1 MKSQHDWDEM
11 GRILRC
17 IPISNRFSFTRLTA
31 IVDVMTKNS
40 YSLNHIEKKKP
51 KCQKSLP
58 QSAKIKTAV
67 TIQGN
72 ALHPG
77 AS

>member
-1 MKSQHDWDEM
+1 
-11 GRILRC
+11 
-17 IPISNRFSFTRLTA
+17 
-31 IVDVMTKNS
+31 MTKNS

-77 AS
+77 VS